1 MNERGGDRRVAITGR
16 GVLSPLALDWERTWK
31 AMNEG
36 RVGVARIGSFDTTG
50 LDVQIGAEVDGFDPA
65 GLLPRPLVR
74 RTGRSLQYGLVAAD
88 MALRDADLVVDE
100 SNAPCLGV
108 LAGSVVGP
116 TEAVIDISDELRR
129 HGPEGV
135 SHYSFAMTGIVP
147 LAGEIGMHVG
157 ARGPTATVA
166 TACAT
171 GSTCLGEG
179 ARMIREGRA
188 DIVLAGGMDAFS
200 RFEIAVASRA
210 GALSRRND
218 QPESASRPFDRD
230 RDGFVMGSG
239 AGMLVLESAEHAR
252 GRGARVHAELAGY
265 GATADAHHLTA
276 PRPDGEGVERALRT
290 ALADAREDPHDVDYV
305 NAHGTSTPLN
315 DAAEAGVLRKVFG
328 ERGSEMPVSSTK
340 SMTGH
345 MLAAG
350 GAVEAAVLTAAI
362 TEGVVPPTVNC
373 VDPGDSGLD
382 LVPHQAREHRV
393 EVAVS
398 NSFGFGGHNAVLV
411 LRRWRD

>member
-1 MNERGGDRRVAITGR
+1 MNEAGGDRRVVITGR
-16 GVLSPLALDWERTWK
+16 GVLSPLGNGWESTWD
-31 AMNEG
+31 AMVRG
-36 RVGVARIGSFDTTG
+36 RVGVRRIAAFDTEG
-50 LDVQIGAEVDGFDPA
+50 LDVRIGAEVGDFDPA
-65 GLLPRPLVR
+65 GALPRPLAR

-88 MALRDADLVVDE
+88 MALRDAGLTVDE
-100 SNAPCLGV
+100 TNAPRLGV

-116 TEAVIDISDELRR
+116 TEAVIDTSDELRL
-129 HGPEGV
+129 HGPAGV
-135 SHYSFAMTGIVP
+135 SPYSFAMTGIVP
-147 LAGEIGMHVG
+147 PAGEIGVHVG
-157 ARGPTATVA
+157 ARGPTATMA

-171 GSTCLGEG
+171 GATCLGEG

-218 QPESASRPFDRD
+218 EPERASRPFDRD

-252 GRGARVHAELAGY
+252 RRGARVHAELAGY

-290 ALADAREDPHDVDYV
+290 ALADARVDPGDVDYV

-315 DAAEAGVLRKVFG
+315 DAAEARVLRTVFG
-328 ERGSEMPVSSTK
+328 ERGHDLPVSSTK

-350 GAVEAAVLTAAI
+350 GAVEAAVLTAVIA
-362 TEGVVPPTVNC
+362 EGVVPPTVNC
-373 VDPGDSGLD
+373 DDPEDVGLD

-398 NSFGFGGHNAVLV
+398 DSFGFGGHNAVLV
-411 LRRWRD
+411 LRRWRG